1 MKRTVFFISDGTGI
15 TAETLGHSLLTQ
27 FEGIDFKQVRIPFVD
42 CEDKAREA
50 IRQIEEAAERDG
62 ERAIV
67 FNTVVD
73 PELCSLLA
81 TSRGLVLDLF
91 AAFLAPLEAEL
102 NTKRVPKVGRAHG
115 ITSGQNYDA
124 RIHAMNYALAHDD
137 GVSPDYS
144 EAEVVLVGVSRSGK
158 TPTCLYLA
166 LHYGILAANYP
177 LTEEDLEG
185 MRLPANLRPWR
196 EKLYGLSIDP
206 ERLRQIREA
215 RRPNSRYADI
225 RQCRREIAEAESL
238 FQKEG
243 IPWQT
248 STHTSIEEIASKML
262 QDMGIERHYA

>member
-15 TAETLGHSLLTQ
+15 TSETLGHSLLTQ
-27 FEGIDFKQVRIPFVD
+27 FEGIEFKQVRIPFVD
-42 CEDKAREA
+42 CEEKARA
-50 IRQIEEAAERDG
+50 AVRQIEEAAERDG

-124 RIHAMNYALAHDD
+124 RIHAMNYSLAHDD
-137 GVSPDYS
+137 GVAPDYE
-144 EAEVVLVGVSRSGK
+144 EADVVLVGVSRSGK

-166 LHYGILAANYP
+166 LHYGIKAANYP
-177 LTEEDLEG
+177 LTEEDLES
-185 MRLPANLRPWR
+185 MHLPARLRPWR
-196 EKLYGLSIDP
+196 DKLFGLSIDP

-215 RRPNSRYADI
+215 RRPGSRYADI
-225 RQCRREIAEAESL
+225 RQCRREIAEAEAL

-243 IPWQT
+243 IRWLT

-262 QDMGIERHYA
+262 QEMGIERHYA

>member
-1 MKRTVFFISDGTGI
+1 MQRTVFFISDGTGI

-42 CEDKAREA
+42 CEEKARA
-50 IRQIEEAAERDG
+50 AVRQIEQAAERDG
-62 ERAIV
+62 ARAIV

-102 NTKRVPKVGRAHG
+102 NTSRTPKVGRAHG

-137 GVSPDYS
+137 GVAPDYE
-144 EAEVVLVGVSRSGK
+144 EADVVVIGVSRSGK

-166 LHYGILAANYP
+166 LHYGVKAANYP
-177 LTEEDLEG
+177 LTEDELEA
-185 MRLPANLRPWR
+185 MRLPDLLRQWR
-196 EKLYGLSIDP
+196 TKLYGLSIDP
-206 ERLRQIREA
+206 ERLHQIRHA
-215 RRPNSRYADI
+215 RRPNSRYSDL
-225 RQCRREIAEAESL
+225 RQCRREVAEAEML

-243 IPWQT
+243 VPWL
-248 STHTSIEEIASKML
+248 STTKTSIEEIASKML
-262 QDMGIERHYA
+262 QDQGLERHYA

>member
-27 FEGIDFKQVRIPFVD
+27 FEGIEFKQVRIPFVD
-42 CEDKAREA
+42 CEEKARA
-50 IRQIEEAAERDG
+50 AVRQIEQAAEKDG

-137 GVSPDYS
+137 GVAPEYE
-144 EAEVVLVGVSRSGK
+144 EADVVVTGVSRSGK

-166 LHYGILAANYP
+166 LHYGVKAANYP
-177 LTEEDLEG
+177 LTEEELET
-185 MRLPANLRPWR
+185 MRLPDRLRTWR

-206 ERLRQIREA
+206 ERLHRIRHA
-215 RRPNSRYADI
+215 RRPNSRYSNL

-238 FQKEG
+238 FAKEG
-243 IPWQT
+243 VKWL
-248 STHTSIEEIASKML
+248 STTQTSIEEIASKML
-262 QDMGIERHYA
+262 QDLKLERHYT

>member
-27 FEGIDFKQVRIPFVD
+27 FEGIEFKQVRIPFVD
-42 CEDKAREA
+42 CEEKARA
-50 IRQIEEAAERDG
+50 AVKQIEEAAERDG
-62 ERAIV
+62 ARAIV

-102 NTKRVPKVGRAHG
+102 NTKRTPKVGRAHG
-115 ITSGQNYDA
+115 MTSGKNYDA

-137 GVSPDYS
+137 GVAPDYS

-166 LHYGILAANYP
+166 LHYGIKAANYP
-177 LTEEDLEG
+177 LTDDDLEELQ
-185 MRLPANLRPWR
+185 LPEPLRSWR
-196 EKLYGLSIDP
+196 DKLFGLSIDP
-206 ERLRQIREA
+206 VRLQQIRQA

-225 RQCRREIAEAESL
+225 RQCRREVAEAEAL
-238 FQKEG
+238 FEKQG
-243 IPWQT
+243 IQWLS
-248 STHTSIEEIASKML
+248 STHTSIEEIASKLL
-262 QDMGIERHYA
+262 QMKGIERHFY